1 MRCYSRGTVTPQAP
15 PDLDAA
21 SELLPEETVAP
32 VNVNRLAMCLFAKF
46 MLFFTVL
53 VGITTLYDG
62 AGTYVAM
69 GPSDNLVLISVYI
82 NTIPRYLMLQ
92 VFLICYE
99 FIRVVTNDIANPIIG
114 WTIFNPDKKRVRGI
128 SRYQLQLFA
137 NSLWLLDRMMAVF
150 EILVT
155 LTQID
160 IAVLRGIYS
169 ELVSIITIRWLLTE
183 KVFDEDI
190 ENQTSKV

>member
-1 MRCYSRGTVTPQAP
+1 MRCYSRGTVTPQAL

-32 VNVNRLAMCLFAKF
+32 VNVNRLAMCLLAKF

-99 FIRVVTNDIANPIIG
+99 FIRAI
-114 WTIFNPDKKRVRGI
+114 
-128 SRYQLQLFA
+128 
-137 NSLWLLDRMMAVF
+137 
-150 EILVT
+150 
-155 LTQID
+155 
-160 IAVLRGIYS
+160 
-169 ELVSIITIRWLLTE
+169 
-183 KVFDEDI
+183 
-190 ENQTSKV
+190 

>member
-21 SELLPEETVAP
+21 SELIPEETVAP
-32 VNVNRLAMCLFAKF
+32 VNVNRLAMCLLAKF

-69 GPSDNLVLISVYI
+69 GPSDNLVLISVYV

-92 VFLICYE
+92 IFLICYE
-99 FIRVVTNDIANPIIG
+99 FIRVVTNDIADPIIG

-137 NSLWLLDRMMAVF
+137 NSLWLLNRMMAVF

>member
-21 SELLPEETVAP
+21 SELIPEETVAP
-32 VNVNRLAMCLFAKF
+32 VNVNRLAMCLLAKL
-46 MLFFTVL
+46 MLFFIVL

-69 GPSDNLVLISVYI
+69 GPSDNLVLISVYV

-92 VFLICYE
+92 IFLICYE
-99 FIRVVTNDIANPIIG
+99 FIRVVTNDIADPIIG

-137 NSLWLLDRMMAVF
+137 NSLWLLNRMMAVF

>member
-1 MRCYSRGTVTPQAP
+1 
-15 PDLDAA
+15 
-21 SELLPEETVAP
+21 
-32 VNVNRLAMCLFAKF
+32 
-46 MLFFTVL
+46 
-53 VGITTLYDG
+53 
-62 AGTYVAM
+62 
-69 GPSDNLVLISVYI
+69 
-82 NTIPRYLMLQ
+82 
-92 VFLICYE
+92 
-99 FIRVVTNDIANPIIG
+99 
-114 WTIFNPDKKRVRGI
+114 
-128 SRYQLQLFA
+128 
-137 NSLWLLDRMMAVF
+137 MMAVF

>member
-1 MRCYSRGTVTPQAP
+1 MRCYSRGTVTPQAL

-32 VNVNRLAMCLFAKF
+32 VNVNRLAMCLLAKF